1 MLHVVLFSPL
11 LYFLRHKKVDPQQ
24 TLIFMGAW
32 AVSFTQLLDSYSKN
46 PDFFFHFQNYALTMS
61 KQLDSKRHVK
71 GLGLGQ
77 VIKPEEIDLFTGE
90 QLAQLFELYEE
101 TKKPQ
106 DEYPV

>member
-1 MLHVVLFSPL
+1 
-11 LYFLRHKKVDPQQ
+11 
-24 TLIFMGAW
+24 
-32 AVSFTQLLDSYSKN
+32 
-46 PDFFFHFQNYALTMS
+46 MS